1 MADKAHTK
9 NRISKIDKL
18 PDDIKTQLNILLR
31 DGKMPQTEIREQI
44 NALIDEFHL
53 PDEQKISR
61 NALSR
66 YSQSF
71 HKGMARYQQAQQL
84 TQQWV
89 KQFGETPQT
98 DIARSLIEIGKSQIF
113 DIQMKALEENE
124 PLDPKTL
131 SVLSLAIKRLQEA
144 QSGSVKLEKEIRK
157 QAMEEAASTAE
168 KTAKT
173 LGLTKEGATTIRNQI
188 LGLSS

>member
-1 MADKAHTK
+1 MTETAHTK
-9 NRISKIDKL
+9 NRISKIDQL

-31 DGKMPQTEIREQI
+31 EGKMPQTAIREQI
-44 NALIDEFHL
+44 NALIDEFDL
-53 PDEQKISR
+53 PEDQKISR
-61 NALSR
+61 NGLSR

-71 HKGMARYQQAQQL
+71 HKGMARYHQAQQL